1 MQTNKNHSTKEITVV
16 GAGLVGSLLAT
27 YLGRRGHKVT
37 LLERRPDMRVE
48 TISAGRSINLA
59 ISVRGLHALKEVG
72 MEAAVLN
79 HAVPMQGR
87 MMHSVTGEL
96 TFQRYGKDDSEAIN
110 SISRGE
116 LNKTLMTAAE
126 ATGNVKILFNQRV
139 TDCDLQNRKIRIQD
153 ERTGATTELSPEI
166 LLGTDGSASVIRQ
179 EMQKQDSYECSE
191 SLLDYGYKELCIPAG
206 TDGSFLM
213 ERNALH
219 IWPRGNFML
228 IALPNFDG
236 SYTVTLFLPLEGKTP
251 GELSFATLDT
261 KEKVQAFFE
270 SQFGDAVPLISSL
283 TETFFTN
290 PTGRMVTIKS
300 NPWHW
305 QDWALLVGDAAHAI
319 VPFFGQGANCGFED
333 CSVLAQLMDEH
344 PSDWTRYFAAYS
356 KHRKPDADA
365 IADMAVANFIEMRD
379 KVGNPRFLLEKE
391 VEKILQKKFP
401 EEYISRYSLVSFSRA
416 PYRVAQRLG
425 FLQDK
430 LLSELCA
437 GLNSPQE
444 ADLEKAHQMIQTQLT
459 PEWQNYERSGQHKW
473 ISV

>member
-1 MQTNKNHSTKEITVV
+1 MQTANNHAKQITVV
-16 GAGLVGSLLAT
+16 GAGLVGSLLSI
-27 YLGRRGHKVT
+27 YLGRRGHQVT

-72 MEAAVLN
+72 MEAAVLE

-87 MMHSVTGEL
+87 MMHSVKGER

-139 TDCDLQNRKIRIQD
+139 TDCDLNNRRIRLQNEK
-153 ERTGATTELSPEI
+153 TGEITELNPE
-166 LLGTDGSASVIRQ
+166 LLIGTDGSASVIRQ
-179 EMQKQDSYECSE
+179 EMQKQDGYECSE
-191 SLLDYGYKELCIPAG
+191 SLLDYGYKELCIPSGQA
-206 TDGSFLM
+206 GSFLM
-213 ERNALH
+213 EKNALH

-236 SYTVTLFLPLEGKTP
+236 SYTVTLFLPMESPMEGQ
-251 GELSFATLDT
+251 LSFASLNT

-283 TETFFTN
+283 TETFFSN

-344 PSDWTRYFAAYS
+344 PADWNRYFAAYS
-356 KHRKPDADA
+356 KNRKPNADA
-365 IADMAVANFIEMRD
+365 IADMAVANFVEMRD

-391 VEKILQKKFP
+391 VEKILQKTFP

-416 PYRVAQRLG
+416 PYSLALQLG
-425 FLQDK
+425 ALQDK
-430 LLSELCA
+430 LLAELCD
-437 GLNSPQE
+437 GLNNPQE
-444 ADLEKAHQMIQTQLT
+444 ADLGKAHQMIQSQLLPT
-459 PEWQNYERSGQHKW
+459 WQNYERSGQQKW
-473 ISV
+473 TSV